1 MHLDIVT
8 PEKNIYSDD
17 ITSLTVPTTTGEIT
31 LLPGHISLLTQV
43 TPGELVIKT
52 EKETKY
58 MGITGG
64 FLEMNNNAIN
74 ILADFA
80 VPSEHIAAEKA
91 LEAQKRAEELKKRMS
106 ENISEQDMAIAAGEL
121 RRSLMEL
128 HVATRRRHRDRIMPN
143 S

>member
-8 PEKNIYSDD
+8 PEKNIFSED
-17 ITSLTVPTTTGEIT
+17 ITSLTAPTTSGEIT
-31 LLPGHISLLTQV
+31 ILPGHINLLTQIV
-43 TPGELVIKT
+43 PGELIIKT
-52 EKETKY
+52 EKSTKY

-64 FLEMNNNAIN
+64 FLEVNNNEITL
-74 ILADFA
+74 LADFA
-80 VPSEHIAAEKA
+80 VSSEHIAVEKA

-106 ENISEQDMAIAAGEL
+106 ENISDQDMAVAAGEL

-128 HVATRRRHRDRIMPN
+128 HVAQRRRHRDRIRPM